1 MSKQQLLNE
10 IDVINGKLTAL
21 KLPFSFHLDT
31 TNPHPAL
38 FIQNQ
43 SGYEQIRKGNYG
55 QVLAKLQKES
65 EKIVTAFETRPV
77 VVIVTS
83 GDEKIEKLYSGHT
96 SLIDYCQVV
105 ANKWGERITVQ
116 VAFTYFFTLT
126 PKFESVEFAG
136 SFVG

>member
-38 FIQNQ
+38 LIQNQ

-55 QVLAKLQKES
+55 QVLTKLQKES

-77 VVIVTS
+77 TVIITC
-83 GDEKIEKLYSGHT
+83 GDEKIEKFFTLHT
-96 SLIDYCQVV
+96 SLVDFCQIV
-105 ANKWGERITVQ
+105 ANKMGQQITVQ
-116 VAFTYFFTLT
+116 VDFTYFFTLT
-126 PKFESVEFAG
+126 PKFEA
-136 SFVG
+136 